1 MDSVE
6 STIIEYTKLKYDSN
20 NTIKYAYHISDIHIR
35 LQSRHQ
41 EYHKIFESLFT
52 FLKNEVSEKKLG
64 ENKSSSAVIVITGDI
79 LHSKCELT
87 PEAVEI
93 TRLLFTKLA
102 KIIPV
107 IAICGNHDINIH
119 NDKRLDAITPIAN
132 GVSKSLPFYYLKKTG
147 VYQLNNIL
155 FSVASVFD
163 YQIINPTQVI
173 SKNVDFPTEECL
185 KICLFHGRVDGVLL
199 NNGTKIDG
207 EVNTKT
213 NKTITVSSF
222 NGYDYGLFGDIHKHQ
237 YLNEDKTIA
246 YAGSL
251 IQQSHGETIDKHGI
265 LVWDFVNKDSSYHH
279 INNDDGFI
287 TLSITSS
294 NTDNIKCIH
303 LLNQEDDDGDN
314 NYGGDGE
321 YNYDEDEE
329 DHCKKC
335 DLPKNIYLR
344 LMLNDTPNSFN
355 QKFISKLKINHN
367 IKEITFQDNTKTAD
381 SNVSKNIRYDITNS
395 DYQNSLLDEILKGFA
410 KTDNNITSLIIDQI
424 KKLNKAANESL
435 ENNNEYHNSG
445 TWKILKMEFDNL
457 YSYGPRNVINFA
469 NMSKT
474 VGLIAENHMGK
485 SAILDIILYTLF
497 DKFPRK
503 GTIKDIINNRKHEFM
518 SRITIQIGEWHYI
531 IEKKGMRN
539 KKGGTTSK
547 CEFHRF
553 HPTKNIR
560 NNLSEDSMPKT
571 KSAILK
577 YIGSYEDIIQ
587 TNFSLQHNN
596 CNFIDAEN
604 TERKKELERILRIN
618 FIDELIKK
626 ASKEVNNK
634 KAVINHL
641 INKCPSEKVI
651 EITKIIKEQKLI
663 ITENDKENTSL
674 VSRKDELIKEIT
686 LLNQKLILGIDEK
699 LNKLIG
705 NDSNDSNDSNNDELL
720 IDNENAE
727 SLIEYANK
735 ELQDIKKIKVII
747 ENNLGEEEK
756 IDKEDKIEKTNT
768 LSWYQEEI
776 NKHQSWESEKLNKI
790 KSYDE
795 QIENILS
802 SMENINQGGMT
813 IEYIKNSINDFQI
826 NIDEMKTK
834 IKKKTKNVK
843 KLERIDAEILEI
855 QDSLVAISAN
865 SMPEELV
872 NIVEETDIYGL
883 ENQINDF
890 CKNIASDTKN
900 NDYQS
905 IKETDEYS
913 ELTDSMRKVEMFNY
927 LAEYEIKMETL
938 IDKRKNNL
946 TKLEGLKVEKKSLEK
961 DREKLAEYQVKL
973 SKFENNLQNILEK
986 KKDIEKFDNTKI
998 RNQEKEIKL
1007 TKVKERK
1014 IKIQESIDNE
1024 WVKAQV
1030 IKGNLDKLNDINIR
1044 MDKCQLKIDKY
1055 QQNQIQITELIEQ
1068 KKKNVKIE
1076 EELEE
1081 LEGELEEVSQE
1092 IVNTDGIL
1100 NNAKSKFVAN
1110 NTQLIN
1116 LKNDI
1121 EIIDKT
1127 EKEIQLFLIYINA
1140 LKEIPYIMINKIKN
1154 VLETKV
1160 NAFLSV
1166 ITNFVVKF
1174 EIENTRIDI
1183 YLDRPIY
1190 EGKLILLN
1198 NSSGFERFISSLAI
1212 RLALL
1217 EISQLPK
1224 ANFMAIDEGWNAF
1237 DYNNIN
1243 NVRSIFE
1250 FLETKFDFIIS
1261 ISHIQSIKQY
1271 CKTHIN
1277 LSKDDKGFSKVN
1289 VK

>member
-1 MDSVE
+1 MDSEE

-20 NTIKYAYHISDIHIR
+20 TTIKYAYHISDIHIR

-41 EYHKIFESLFT
+41 EYHKIFESLFS
-52 FLKNEVSEKKLG
+52 FLKNEVSDKKLG

-79 LHSKCELT
+79 LHSKFELT

-107 IAICGNHDINIH
+107 IAICGNHDININ

-147 VYQLNNIL
+147 IYQLNNIL

-163 YQIINPTQVI
+163 YQIINPIQVI
-173 SKNVDFPTEECL
+173 SKNIDFPTEKCL
-185 KICLFHGRVDGVLL
+185 KVCLFHGRVDGVLL

-251 IQQSHGETIDKHGI
+251 IQQSHGETIDNHGVLI
-265 LVWDFVNKDSSYHH
+265 WDFVNKDSSYHH

-303 LLNQEDDDGDN
+303 LLNKEENDDTIYQEDA
-314 NYGGDGE
+314 
-321 YNYDEDEE
+321 EE
-329 DHCKKC
+329 HCKKC

-355 QKFISKLKINHN
+355 QNFISKLKINHN
-367 IKEITFQDNTKTAD
+367 IKEITFQDNTKPAD
-381 SNVSKNIRYDITNS
+381 SNVSKNIRYDITNP
-395 DYQNSLLDEILKGFA
+395 DYQNSLLDEILKEFS
-410 KTDNNITSLIIDQI
+410 KTDNNITSLIIDKI
-424 KKLNKAANESL
+424 KKLNKAANQSL
-435 ENNNEYHNSG
+435 EDNNEYHNSG

-457 YSYGPRNVINFA
+457 YSYGPRNIINFT

-518 SRITIQIGEWHYI
+518 SRITIQIGEWQYI
-531 IEKKGMRN
+531 IEKTGMRT

-553 HPTKNIR
+553 HPIKNIR
-560 NNLSEDSMPKT
+560 NNLTEDSMPKT

-618 FIDELIKK
+618 FIDKLIKK
-626 ASKEVNNK
+626 ASREVNNK

-663 ITENDKENTSL
+663 ITENDKKNTSL

-705 NDSNDSNDSNNDELL
+705 NDSNNN
-720 IDNENAE
+720 NENAE
-727 SLIEYANK
+727 SIIEYANK
-735 ELQDIKKIKVII
+735 ELHDIKKMKVII
-747 ENNLGEEEK
+747 ERTLDEEEK
-756 IDKEDKIEKTNT
+756 IEKIEKINT

-795 QIENILS
+795 QIESILS
-802 SMENINQGGMT
+802 TIENINQGGMT
-813 IEYIKNSINDFQI
+813 MEYIKNSINDFQI
-826 NIDEMKTK
+826 NIDEMKTE
-834 IKKKTKNVK
+834 IKKKTKNIK
-843 KLERIDAEILEI
+843 KLEIIDAEILEI
-855 QDSLVAISAN
+855 QDALVAISSN
-865 SMPEELV
+865 SMPQELI

-883 ENQINDF
+883 ENQINDY
-890 CKNIASDTKN
+890 CKNIAADIKN

-905 IKETDEYS
+905 IKETDGYS

-927 LAEYEIKMETL
+927 LAEYEIKMETM
-938 IDKRKNNL
+938 IEKRKNNL
-946 TKLEGLKVEKKSLEK
+946 TKLEVLKVEKKSFEK

-973 SKFENNLQNILEK
+973 SRFENNLQNILEK
-986 KKDIEKFDNTKI
+986 KKDIEKFDNARI

-1007 TKVKERK
+1007 TKVKEKKRK
-1014 IKIQESIDNE
+1014 IQASIDN
-1024 WVKAQV
+1024 
-1030 IKGNLDKLNDINIR
+1030 
-1044 MDKCQLKIDKY
+1044 
-1055 QQNQIQITELIEQ
+1055 
-1068 KKKNVKIE
+1068 
-1076 EELEE
+1076 
-1081 LEGELEEVSQE
+1081 
-1092 IVNTDGIL
+1092 
-1100 NNAKSKFVAN
+1100 
-1110 NTQLIN
+1110 
-1116 LKNDI
+1116 
-1121 EIIDKT
+1121 
-1127 EKEIQLFLIYINA
+1127 
-1140 LKEIPYIMINKIKN
+1140 
-1154 VLETKV
+1154 
-1160 NAFLSV
+1160 
-1166 ITNFVVKF
+1166 
-1174 EIENTRIDI
+1174 
-1183 YLDRPIY
+1183 
-1190 EGKLILLN
+1190 
-1198 NSSGFERFISSLAI
+1198 
-1212 RLALL
+1212 
-1217 EISQLPK
+1217 
-1224 ANFMAIDEGWNAF
+1224 
-1237 DYNNIN
+1237 
-1243 NVRSIFE
+1243 
-1250 FLETKFDFIIS
+1250 
-1261 ISHIQSIKQY
+1261 
-1271 CKTHIN
+1271 
-1277 LSKDDKGFSKVN
+1277 
-1289 VK
+1289 

>member
-20 NTIKYAYHISDIHIR
+20 KTIKYAYHISDIHIR

-41 EYHKIFESLFT
+41 EYHKIFESLFS
-52 FLKNEVSEKKLG
+52 FLKNEVSDKKLG

-163 YQIINPTQVI
+163 YQIINPIQVI
-173 SKNVDFPTEECL
+173 SKNIDFPTEKCL
-185 KICLFHGRVDGVLL
+185 KVCLFHGRVDGVLL

-251 IQQSHGETIDKHGI
+251 IQQSHGETIDNHGVLI
-265 LVWDFVNKDSSYHH
+265 WDFVNKDSSYHH

-303 LLNQEDDDGDN
+303 LLNKEENDDTIYQEDV
-314 NYGGDGE
+314 
-321 YNYDEDEE
+321 EE
-329 DHCKKC
+329 HCKKC

-355 QKFISKLKINHN
+355 QNFISKLKINHN
-367 IKEITFQDNTKTAD
+367 IKEITFQDNTKPAD
-381 SNVSKNIRYDITNS
+381 SNVSKNIRYDITNP
-395 DYQNSLLDEILKGFA
+395 DYQNSLLDEILKEFS
-410 KTDNNITSLIIDQI
+410 KTDNNITSLIIDKI
-424 KKLNKAANESL
+424 KKLNKAANQSL
-435 ENNNEYHNSG
+435 EDNNEYHNSG

-457 YSYGPRNVINFA
+457 YSYGPRNVINFT

-518 SRITIQIGEWHYI
+518 TRITIQIGEWHYI
-531 IEKKGMRN
+531 IEKTGMRT

-553 HPTKNIR
+553 HPIKNIR
-560 NNLSEDSMPKT
+560 NNLTEDSMPKT

-618 FIDELIKK
+618 FIDKLIKK
-626 ASKEVNNK
+626 ASREVNNK

-663 ITENDKENTSL
+663 ITENDKKNTSL

-705 NDSNDSNDSNNDELL
+705 NDSNNN
-720 IDNENAE
+720 NENAE
-727 SLIEYANK
+727 SIIEYANK
-735 ELQDIKKIKVII
+735 ELHDIKKMKVII
-747 ENNLGEEEK
+747 ERTLDEEEK
-756 IDKEDKIEKTNT
+756 IEKIEKINT

-795 QIENILS
+795 QIESILS
-802 SMENINQGGMT
+802 TIENINQGGMT
-813 IEYIKNSINDFQI
+813 MEYIKNSINDFQI
-826 NIDEMKTK
+826 NIDEMKTE
-834 IKKKTKNVK
+834 IKKKTKNIK

-855 QDSLVAISAN
+855 QDALVAISSN
-865 SMPEELV
+865 SMPQELI

-883 ENQINDF
+883 ENQINDY
-890 CKNIASDTKN
+890 CKNIAADIKN

-927 LAEYEIKMETL
+927 LAEYEIKMETM
-938 IDKRKNNL
+938 IEKRKNNL
-946 TKLEGLKVEKKSLEK
+946 TKLEVLKVEKKNFEK
-961 DREKLAEYQVKL
+961 DREKLAEYQLKL
-973 SKFENNLQNILEK
+973 SRFENNLQNILEK

-1007 TKVKERK
+1007 TKVKEKKRK
-1014 IKIQESIDNE
+1014 IQASIDNE

-1044 MDKCQLKIDKY
+1044 MDKCQLKIDRY

-1068 KKKNVKIE
+1068 KNKNVKIE

-1081 LEGELEEVSQE
+1081 LEGELEEVSVE

-1110 NTQLIN
+1110 NTQLTN

-1250 FLETKFDFIIS
+1250 FLESKFDFIIS

-1271 CKTHIN
+1271 CKTQIN

>member
-20 NTIKYAYHISDIHIR
+20 KTIKYAYHISDIHIR

-41 EYHKIFESLFT
+41 EYHKIFESLFS
-52 FLKNEVSEKKLG
+52 FLKNEVSDKKLG

-93 TRLLFTKLA
+93 TRLLFTKLS

-107 IAICGNHDINIH
+107 IAICGNHDININ

-147 VYQLNNIL
+147 IYQLNNIL

-163 YQIINPTQVI
+163 YQIINPIQVI
-173 SKNVDFPTEECL
+173 SKNIDFPTEQCL
-185 KICLFHGRVDGVLL
+185 KVCLFHGRVDGVLL

-251 IQQSHGETIDKHGI
+251 IQQSHGETIDNHGVLI
-265 LVWDFVNKDSSYHH
+265 WDFVNKDSSYHH

-303 LLNQEDDDGDN
+303 LLNKEENDDTIYQEDV
-314 NYGGDGE
+314 
-321 YNYDEDEE
+321 EE
-329 DHCKKC
+329 HCKKC

-367 IKEITFQDNTKTAD
+367 IKEITFQDNTKPAD

-410 KTDNNITSLIIDQI
+410 KTDNNLTSLIIDQI

-518 SRITIQIGEWHYI
+518 TRITIQIGEWHYI
-531 IEKKGMRN
+531 IEKTGMIT

-553 HPTKNIR
+553 HPIKNIR
-560 NNLSEDSMPKT
+560 NNLTEDSMPKT

-618 FIDELIKK
+618 FIDKLIKK
-626 ASKEVNNK
+626 ASREVNNK

-663 ITENDKENTSL
+663 ITENDKKNTSL

-705 NDSNDSNDSNNDELL
+705 NDSNNN
-720 IDNENAE
+720 NENAE
-727 SLIEYANK
+727 SIIEYANK
-735 ELQDIKKIKVII
+735 ELHDIKKMKVII
-747 ENNLGEEEK
+747 ERTLDEEEK
-756 IDKEDKIEKTNT
+756 IEKIEKINT

-795 QIENILS
+795 QI
-802 SMENINQGGMT
+802 
-813 IEYIKNSINDFQI
+813 
-826 NIDEMKTK
+826 
-834 IKKKTKNVK
+834 
-843 KLERIDAEILEI
+843 
-855 QDSLVAISAN
+855 
-865 SMPEELV
+865 
-872 NIVEETDIYGL
+872 
-883 ENQINDF
+883 
-890 CKNIASDTKN
+890 
-900 NDYQS
+900 
-905 IKETDEYS
+905 
-913 ELTDSMRKVEMFNY
+913 
-927 LAEYEIKMETL
+927 
-938 IDKRKNNL
+938 
-946 TKLEGLKVEKKSLEK
+946 
-961 DREKLAEYQVKL
+961 
-973 SKFENNLQNILEK
+973 
-986 KKDIEKFDNTKI
+986 
-998 RNQEKEIKL
+998 
-1007 TKVKERK
+1007 
-1014 IKIQESIDNE
+1014 
-1024 WVKAQV
+1024 
-1030 IKGNLDKLNDINIR
+1030 
-1044 MDKCQLKIDKY
+1044 
-1055 QQNQIQITELIEQ
+1055 
-1068 KKKNVKIE
+1068 
-1076 EELEE
+1076 
-1081 LEGELEEVSQE
+1081 
-1092 IVNTDGIL
+1092 
-1100 NNAKSKFVAN
+1100 
-1110 NTQLIN
+1110 
-1116 LKNDI
+1116 
-1121 EIIDKT
+1121 
-1127 EKEIQLFLIYINA
+1127 
-1140 LKEIPYIMINKIKN
+1140 
-1154 VLETKV
+1154 
-1160 NAFLSV
+1160 
-1166 ITNFVVKF
+1166 
-1174 EIENTRIDI
+1174 
-1183 YLDRPIY
+1183 
-1190 EGKLILLN
+1190 
-1198 NSSGFERFISSLAI
+1198 
-1212 RLALL
+1212 
-1217 EISQLPK
+1217 
-1224 ANFMAIDEGWNAF
+1224 
-1237 DYNNIN
+1237 
-1243 NVRSIFE
+1243 
-1250 FLETKFDFIIS
+1250 
-1261 ISHIQSIKQY
+1261 
-1271 CKTHIN
+1271 
-1277 LSKDDKGFSKVN
+1277 
-1289 VK
+1289 